1 MDFVQML
8 SVLCE
13 NRQGETIMFAKGSH
27 DVTTDFPLPARS
39 KTRIKPGNSSLK
51 KQKRKKKEEECTRK
65 KKEKERKGKGK
76 KKKENE
82 RKGKKK
88 ERKRNKGKEREREG
102 KKGKERERE
111 GKKGKERER
120 KEKKGKERAKK
131 KGGRK
136 TFHKCHIFGWTHVH
150 SCPLLQGNRKCD
162 FGSAKFDTLPECL
175 LLQGMKT

>member
-27 DVTTDFPLPARS
+27 DVTTEFPLPARS
-39 KTRIKPGNSSLK
+39 KTRIKPGNSNLK
-51 KQKRKKKEEECTRK
+51 NQKRKNKEEECTRK

-76 KKKENE
+76 KKKE
-82 RKGKKK
+82 K
-88 ERKRNKGKEREREG
+88 ERKR

>member
-27 DVTTDFPLPARS
+27 DVTTEFPLPARS
-39 KTRIKPGNSSLK
+39 KTRIKPGNSNLK
-51 KQKRKKKEEECTRK
+51 NQKRKNKEEECTRK

-88 ERKRNKGKEREREG
+88 KE
-102 KKGKERERE
+102 KET
-111 GKKGKERER
+111 
-120 KEKKGKERAKK
+120 KEKKGKEKERKGKRGNERKRKGKK
-131 KGGRK
+131 EQKRRGEERLFTNATSLAGPTCIPVPYYKETESVTLVQQSLTHCLSVSFCKG
-136 TFHKCHIFGWTHVH
+136 
-150 SCPLLQGNRKCD
+150 
-162 FGSAKFDTLPECL
+162 
-175 LLQGMKT
+175 

>member
-1 MDFVQML
+1 MVFVWTHNSPFFC
-8 SVLCE
+8 SVDK
-13 NRQGETIMFAKGSH
+13 AS
-27 DVTTDFPLPARS
+27 
-39 KTRIKPGNSSLK
+39 IKK
-51 KQKRKKKEEECTRK
+51 KRRKKRRK
-65 KKEKERKGKGK
+65 KRKEKERGK
-76 KKKENE
+76 KRKK
-82 RKGKKK
+82 RKEK

-131 KGGRK
+131 KGGTK

-175 LLQGMKT
+175 LLQGMKTWDRHVQGWFQLEKVSFEGE

>member
-27 DVTTDFPLPARS
+27 DVTTDFPLPARI

-88 ERKRNKGKEREREG
+88 ERKRN
-102 KKGKERERE
+102 KGKERERE

>member
-27 DVTTDFPLPARS
+27 DVTTEFPLPARS

-51 KQKRKKKEEECTRK
+51 KQKRKNKEEECTRK

-76 KKKENE
+76 KKKE
-82 RKGKKK
+82 K
-88 ERKRNKGKEREREG
+88 ERKR